1 LADQYLAL
9 GQQLSRQVA
18 NPFFGIVNQGILQ
31 TATISQGQLLR
42 PYPQF
47 NGLTEPSAMIGSSSY
62 QSFQL
67 KLQRRFTH
75 GASLLVAYTN
85 AKLITTSADST
96 TGALETDG
104 GSSGFQN
111 FNNFRAER
119 GLSSFDV
126 SQRLVASFAYDLPFG
141 HGQPLLAGAS
151 GVASKLISGW
161 ALEGIATFQSG
172 QPIHLTA
179 TPNSTGSLGG
189 GVRPNSTGVSAE
201 LSGSAQSRLGR
212 WFDTSQ
218 FRQPASFTFGNVSRT
233 LPDVRSA
240 GINNW
245 DLAFAKTTAITER
258 IGLQFRAE
266 FFNLFNRVQ
275 FGFPGQVLGNASF
288 GVVSSQVN
296 QPRLLQLS
304 LRLQW

>member
-1 LADQYLAL
+1 
-9 GQQLSRQVA
+9 
-18 NPFFGIVNQGILQ
+18 
-31 TATISQGQLLR
+31 
-42 PYPQF
+42 
-47 NGLTEPSAMIGSSSY
+47 M
-62 QSFQL
+62 
-67 KLQRRFTH
+67 
-75 GASLLVAYTN
+75 AYTN
-85 AKLITTSADST
+85 SKLITSASDST

-104 GSSGFQN
+104 GTSGFQDY
-111 FNNFRAER
+111 NNLRAER
-119 GLSSFDV
+119 SLSSFDV
-126 SQRLVASFAYDLPFG
+126 SQRLVTSFAVDMPFG
-141 HGQPLLAGAS
+141 KGQRLLAGLR
-151 GVASKLISGW
+151 GPASKLISGW
-161 ALEGIATFQSG
+161 AMEGIATFQG
-172 QPIHLTA
+172 GMPIHITS

-189 GVRPNSTGVSAE
+189 GVRPNSTGQSAAVD
-201 LSGSAQSRLGR
+201 GSAQSRLNR

-218 FRQPASFTFGNVSRT
+218 FKQPAPFTFGNVART

-245 DLAFAKTTAITER
+245 DLAFVKTTAITER

-275 FGFPGQVLGNASF
+275 FGFPGQVLGNATF